1 MRIPLAAFA
10 LLAAGTVLDTAKAD
24 PYRWCAD
31 YGGRTGG
38 SNCYFVTLEQCRGAI
53 SGMTTGTCRP
63 NGFYD
68 GIPVDGPQPTKRRA
82 RARS

>member
-1 MRIPLAAFA
+1 MRTVLAVFA
-10 LLAAGTVLDTAKAD
+10 LLIAGSVFDTAKAD

-38 SNCYFVTLEQCRGAI
+38 SNCYFVTLEQCRWAI
-53 SGMTTGTCRP
+53 SGMTTSVCRP

-68 GIPVDGPQPTKRRA
+68 GVPVDGPQPAKRRA